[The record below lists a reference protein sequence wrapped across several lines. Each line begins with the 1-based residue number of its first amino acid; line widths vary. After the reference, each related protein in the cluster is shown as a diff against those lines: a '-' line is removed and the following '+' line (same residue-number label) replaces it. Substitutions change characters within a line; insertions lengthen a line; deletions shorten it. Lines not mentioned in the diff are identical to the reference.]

1 MDLDNNKIVEARSQI
16 ERTEAARN
24 ELGMPRTVFLV
35 KDEGVAS
42 SSVVERKSANKRLR
56 GEDAVDTGKMDPA
69 KSTKF
74 YKLKDWR
81 VCIVCMGCL
90 KVFIARSCLRLHVR
104 IFFKCDI

>member
-1 MDLDNNKIVEARSQI
+1 MNLQNSKIVEARSQI

-42 SSVVERKSANKRLR
+42 SSVVERTSANKSLR

-74 YKLKDWR
+74 YKLKDWC
-81 VCIVCMGCL
+81 VCVYCL
-90 KVFIARSCLRLHVR
+90 HGSP
-104 IFFKCDI
+104 